1 MVFVRERGK
10 EKLPVKQN
18 EKKKNVVFVTLL
30 IFKKTISMTT
40 IDAALALA
48 AERAVG
54 IEEYASACEGFDAV
68 LKHR

>member
-1 MVFVRERGK
+1 MK
-10 EKLPVKQN
+10 
-18 EKKKNVVFVTLL
+18 KKKNVVFVTLL